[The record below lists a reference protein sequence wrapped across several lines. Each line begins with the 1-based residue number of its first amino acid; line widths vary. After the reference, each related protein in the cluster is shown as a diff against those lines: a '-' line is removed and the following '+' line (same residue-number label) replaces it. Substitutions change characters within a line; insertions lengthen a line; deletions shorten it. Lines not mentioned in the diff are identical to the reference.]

1 MGRMKFERRLPHDFF
16 RRKKEKGS
24 CRRPRFYFR
33 FPFLT
38 GIFTGQ
44 FFCPFLIKNE
54 YKNRSVQIC
63 TERNNE

>member
-24 CRRPRFYFR
+24 CRRPCFYFR

-44 FFCPFLIKNE
+44 FFCPFLIK
-54 YKNRSVQIC
+54 K
-63 TERNNE
+63 